1 MPRNRPRK
9 TDRGTKD
16 LLLYEQAY
24 EEILKGRSVRASAE
38 MFDLCHVSLLRY
50 QKKEKTLLMK
60 LQWATDQPQK
70 FFQRNRRRPWSNIL

>member
-24 EEILKGRSVRASAE
+24 EEILKGRSVRAAAR
-38 MFDLCHVSLLRY
+38 MSLRFKLVIS
-50 QKKEKTLLMK
+50 KKCFCNK
-60 LQWATDQPQK
+60 LHLGY
-70 FFQRNRRRPWSNIL
+70 FNLYL